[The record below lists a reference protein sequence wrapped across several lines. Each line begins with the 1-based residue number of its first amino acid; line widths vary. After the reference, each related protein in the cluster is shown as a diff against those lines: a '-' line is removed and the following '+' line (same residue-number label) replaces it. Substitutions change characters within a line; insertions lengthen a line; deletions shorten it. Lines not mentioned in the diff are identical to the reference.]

1 MSVEM
6 CHYCDRLIDLDENLE
21 HFNESGMCMRE
32 EEVIVL
38 RLSKLAEDISNGNV
52 QLDPERYEQQISKE
66 LQL

>member
-1 MSVEM
+1 MSVEI
-6 CHYCDRLIDLDENLE
+6 CHYCDRLIDLDENIE
-21 HFNESGMCMRE
+21 HFNENGMCMRE

-52 QLDPERYEQQISKE
+52 QLNPEHYKQQISKE